1 MAYHF
6 GKLGYLAIQVQSAEG
21 TADLFEDGLAPK
33 TVGIGMPITEQ
44 PGLKPV
50 IEKEFK
56 NYYKK
61 SSSEYSDY
69 TVKRLAAEG
78 DISVPAFPEGP
89 LEALLYGVF
98 GDVSS
103 TLITDTTTA
112 YANVFVMDDTLPIFS
127 AAVGR
132 DALAYQEFY
141 DLRMGKMD
149 IDMKPGED
157 ISLSVST
164 TGKGGAIDNAAF
176 TPVYPDTRSFAF
188 DDVGVSL
195 GGSPNC
201 DVTEMSLSIDR
212 GIKSLRS
219 ACAAA
224 AKGDNVIYPTT
235 INVEGS
241 MTLMFQDYTEYKY
254 WLGGAAV
261 TEPTFNQTA
270 DDTKRALTIT
280 MTGEPIGDGAPA
292 DNAAFVLTLPRIV
305 YDTAEIDMPFDDRMM
320 VKFDFKALHDPTSET
335 ALAGTGTIKAQVDS
349 DYDAESLLV

>member
-1 MAYHF
+1 MVYHF
-6 GKLGYLAIQVQSAEG
+6 GKLGYLAIQVQGAEG
-21 TADLFEDGLAPK
+21 TADIFTTGAGA
-33 TVGIGMPITEQ
+33 GIGMPITEQ
-44 PGLKPV
+44 PGIKPI

-89 LEALLYGVF
+89 LEACLYGVF
-98 GDVSS
+98 GSVAS
-103 TLITDTTTA
+103 TLITDETTA

-132 DALAYQEFY
+132 DALNYQEFY
-141 DLRMGKMD
+141 DLRMGKME
-149 IDMKPGED
+149 IKMSPGD
-157 ISLSVST
+157 DVSLTVST
-164 TGKGGAIDNAAF
+164 SGKGGAIDNAAF
-176 TPVYPDTRSFAF
+176 TPTYPDTRSFAF
-188 DDVGVSL
+188 DDIGVSL

-201 DVTEMSLSIDR
+201 DITEMSLSIDR

-241 MTLMFQDYTEYKY
+241 MTLMFQDYTEYAY
-254 WLGGAAV
+254 WLGGSGA

-280 MTGEPIGDGAPA
+280 MTGEPIGDGLPA
-292 DNAAFVLTLPRIV
+292 DNAAFILTLPRVV

-320 VKFDFKALHDPTSET
+320 VKFDFKALHDPTAET
-335 ALAGTGTIKAQVDS
+335 GLAGSGTIKAQVDS
-349 DYDAESLLV
+349 DYDAKTLLV